1 MIPASDRIRIGDVE
15 VIRLLDGT
23 FRVDG
28 GAMFGVVPRTLW
40 AAKAA
45 PDRENRVT
53 LALNCYL
60 VRTPDA
66 TLLLDTGVGPDV
78 GRRHTDFY
86 SFDRR
91 PGLFESLAELGLGPD
106 GIDVVINSHL
116 HFDHCG
122 GNTLKQADGTW
133 APAFPRART
142 VVQRGEWEQALH
154 PVERDKP
161 SYRPAR
167 LEPLAA
173 SGRLVL
179 MDGDGPIV
187 PGVEAVLIAGH
198 TAFHQGVRVT
208 SAGQTFFYAADA
220 VPTAA
225 HVDLDTIMSFD
236 LYPVETFDAKK
247 ALLARA
253 EEEAWVLGFS
263 HDLETPF
270 GRLRRTGKRLD
281 VVPARGAENN

>member
-1 MIPASDRIRIGDVE
+1 
-15 VIRLLDGT
+15 
-23 FRVDG
+23 
-28 GAMFGVVPRTLW
+28 
-40 AAKAA
+40 
-45 PDRENRVT
+45 
-53 LALNCYL
+53 
-60 VRTPDA
+60 
-66 TLLLDTGVGPDV
+66 
-78 GRRHTDFY
+78 
-86 SFDRR
+86 
-91 PGLFESLAELGLGPD
+91 
-106 GIDVVINSHL
+106 
-116 HFDHCG
+116 
-122 GNTLKQADGTW
+122 
-133 APAFPRART
+133 
-142 VVQRGEWEQALH
+142 
-154 PVERDKP
+154 
-161 SYRPAR
+161 
-167 LEPLAA
+167 
-173 SGRLVL
+173 